1 MAAVRSDSA
10 EATYLIA
17 GACPNREAD
26 APSGTAPIAEY
37 MEVED
42 LVDPVAYL
50 CALLAAKPTDARRPP
65 DG

>member
-1 MAAVRSDSA
+1 
-10 EATYLIA
+10 
-17 GACPNREAD
+17 
-26 APSGTAPIAEY
+26 